1 MATWLQGNLG
11 RVFFSWA
18 VISLG
23 SVVLKEMGIF
33 GSQVAVLPQGISN
46 LLFLQQCFNEYL
58 LTQGSQSN
66 IPSQLEET
74 LSQGWRAVWSSLCAG
89 QLTH

>member
-1 MATWLQGNLG
+1 M
-11 RVFFSWA
+11 
-18 VISLG
+18 SLG

-33 GSQVAVLPQGISN
+33 GRQVAVSASGYFQSVLI
-46 LLFLQQCFNEYL
+46 LQQCFNEYL